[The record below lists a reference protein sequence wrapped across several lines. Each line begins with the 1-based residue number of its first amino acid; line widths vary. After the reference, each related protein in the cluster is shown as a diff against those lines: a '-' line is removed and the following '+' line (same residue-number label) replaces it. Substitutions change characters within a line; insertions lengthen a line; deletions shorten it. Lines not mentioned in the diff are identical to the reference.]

1 MVCSRGLSA
10 ASRSGSDTTSTSA
23 LQRLP
28 FPFANPDDCSV
39 SASAQLSD
47 FGSPIVSLLAS

>member
-10 ASRSGSDTTSTSA
+10 APRSGSDTTSTSA
-23 LQRLP
+23 QRLP
-28 FPFANPDDCSV
+28 FPFANPDDCSL